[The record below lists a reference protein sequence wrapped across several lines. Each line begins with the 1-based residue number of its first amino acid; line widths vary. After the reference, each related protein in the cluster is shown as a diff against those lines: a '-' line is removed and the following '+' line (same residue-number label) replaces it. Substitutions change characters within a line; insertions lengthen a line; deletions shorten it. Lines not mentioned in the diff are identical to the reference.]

1 LWCQVVLARI
11 ETQVCLRVMLAMH
24 AGSPMDSRVVSGDR
38 SQCVCVALAVI
49 AFVLAGAASVRP
61 LPPRDHV
68 DLAEDNH
75 YYDGDGRE
83 VFRQQIFW
91 SSYLKWNQ
99 RELRWDRHLH
109 VRAWVMNRNGDVI
122 PYFVGGVPHYLV
134 AMPRVEHGWGVIS
147 AASSMVTHTQNDPE
161 MDDRL
166 KLAKQNRVPLFSS
179 RTLMLGRRQ
188 IP

>member
-1 LWCQVVLARI
+1 MATSGPCSRC
-11 ETQVCLRVMLAMH
+11 TMH
-24 AGSPMDSRVVSGDR
+24 VGSPMDSRAASGDR
-38 SQCVCVALAVI
+38 RRCQLPEIVYAHSVALAVI
-49 AFVLAGAASVRP
+49 AFVLVGAASVRP

-109 VRAWVMNRNGDVI
+109 VRSWIMNRNGDVN
-122 PYFVGGVPHYLV
+122 PYFVRGVPHYLV
-134 AMPRVEHGWGVIS
+134 AVPRVEHGWGVIS

-166 KLAKQNRVPLFSS
+166 KFAKQNRVPLFSS
-179 RTLMLGRRQ
+179 RTLRLGKHQ
-188 IP
+188 IH